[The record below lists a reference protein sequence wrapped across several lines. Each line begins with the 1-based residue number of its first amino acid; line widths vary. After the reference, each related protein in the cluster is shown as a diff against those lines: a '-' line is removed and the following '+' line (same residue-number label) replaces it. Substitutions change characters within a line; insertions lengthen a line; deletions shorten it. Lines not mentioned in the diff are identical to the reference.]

1 MSEISEG
8 RSAWRVFAGRRWPGR
23 AALFALALGA
33 LPSASWAETPPPQA
47 VPGRGTGRQVI
58 RPARFPETG
67 LPYSPGILVG
77 DTLYL
82 SGQIGRDPA
91 TAKLVPGGIEA
102 ETRQTLANL
111 REVLRAAGMDL
122 PDVVSVTVFIASF
135 DDFAAFNRVYRE
147 HFPENPP
154 ARATVQVAALNLG
167 ARVEIQ
173 MTAVRSQRAAAP
185 K

>member
-1 MSEISEG
+1 
-8 RSAWRVFAGRRWPGR
+8 
-23 AALFALALGA
+23 
-33 LPSASWAETPPPQA
+33 
-47 VPGRGTGRQVI
+47 VI